1 MHSLFQDI
9 VESQVRIRR
18 SAGLSIAFHA
28 FLLTLIVAGT
38 IHVRRIVVFRP
49 MTRGSSSQI
58 AIVAVSRGALAA
70 VLASEQPT
78 IPEKSEAPR
87 KKISHHVSPI
97 LAKRTPALEAP
108 QATQALV
115 AQSSA
120 AKSNPGVTGQ
130 GNDTQ
135 NMYPP
140 YPIVSP
146 SPQVRDRSLL
156 PQTDQK
162 IVVDVNLGADG
173 RVQQATLVSGL
184 NNPLDQLVLDTV
196 RGWQFHPAML
206 NGAPVPSQMELV
218 FPFNKNYP
226 EAE

>member
-1 MHSLFQDI
+1 MHSLFQNI

-28 FLLTLIVAGT
+28 FLLALIVVGT

-49 MTRGSSSQI
+49 MIRGSSSQI

-70 VLASEQPT
+70 VLASEHPAN
-78 IPEKSEAPR
+78 PEKSETPR
-87 KKISHHVSPI
+87 KKVSHRLSPV
-97 LAKRTPALEAP
+97 LAKSIPALEAP

-120 AKSNPGVTGQ
+120 GKSNPGVTGQ
-130 GNDTQ
+130 GNDAQ

-162 IVVDVNLGADG
+162 IVVDVNLGAD
-173 RVQQATLVSGL
+173 
-184 NNPLDQLVLDTV
+184 
-196 RGWQFHPAML
+196 
-206 NGAPVPSQMELV
+206 
-218 FPFNKNYP
+218 
-226 EAE
+226 